1 MTETI
6 DLLTAIGAV
15 LTGVAGLLS
24 ALAGI
29 FRLCRHGPCT
39 ESGQATSGYTDDTP

>member
-24 ALAGI
+24 ALADI
-29 FRLCRHGPCT
+29 FRHYRHGPCT

>member
-15 LTGVAGLLS
+15 LTGVAGLVS

-29 FRLCRHGPCT
+29 VRYCRHGPCT
-39 ESGQATSGYTDDTP
+39 ESGNTKVGDTDDTL